1 MDQQEVARR
10 LLCDVYGY
18 SRKSMGCCDVT
29 QCRIFRSGMIHFLSN
44 YCDGLHFLGQTVA
57 VMICCR
63 VDYLDVQSTWIT
75 GSGYNFSFC
84 RWWSWTSCIPVKES
98 TGGGIVDIASPQQLP
113 LGIRRLLYWV
123 CQGGNQLMKPKKH
136 FAHQL
141 SRARMWRLVEDYML
155 QMFLPTRKLHWWQK
169 CTYLWWYWCVI
180 SLFSGEVVKEP
191 LHCSCKLWA
200 HCFIIPLPPP
210 N

>member
-1 MDQQEVARR
+1 MWRLWLQQEVDGVLWCHAMQDFQIRYDSFLVQ
-10 LLCDVYGY
+10 LLWWLAF
-18 SRKSMGCCDVT
+18 SWPNSCCDDLL
-29 QCRIFRSGMIHFLSN
+29 QSWLCG
-44 YCDGLHFLGQTVA
+44 CP
-57 VMICCR
+57 
-63 VDYLDVQSTWIT
+63 VDLDHCH
-75 GSGYNFSFC
+75 GGYNFSFC

-141 SRARMWRLVEDYML
+141 SRARMWRLVEDCML

-169 CTYLWWYWCVI
+169 WTYLWWYWCVI

-200 HCFIIPLPPP
+200 HCFIISLPPP